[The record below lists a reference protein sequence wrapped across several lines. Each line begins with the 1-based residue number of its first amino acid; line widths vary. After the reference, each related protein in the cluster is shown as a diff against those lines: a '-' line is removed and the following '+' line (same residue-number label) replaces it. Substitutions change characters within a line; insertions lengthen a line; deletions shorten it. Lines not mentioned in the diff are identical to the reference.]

1 MIDGLV
7 GSDQDKY
14 LSLWRNSEKRKLFL
28 ALECNFRGEIAPI
41 RDFITRRL
49 GAGIGNL
56 VKEFM
61 ARKNESVLNLLVE
74 CPWWVSVLVSG
85 IAFVFLKFIVPSI
98 DFGNTMANAFAKSLS
113 NVALFVA
120 LVFLLPAPISALY
133 SWRKRRLL
141 DGQKG
146 IDSVRALGWR
156 EFEELL
162 GEAYRR
168 QGYAVTENIAAG
180 PDEGI
185 DLGLKKDG
193 GLVLV
198 QCKQW
203 KSTKVGVNIVREL
216 LGVMT
221 AKHAT
226 SGILITSGVF
236 TQEAKNFA
244 ADKPIDLVE
253 GNQLLQLIGN
263 LQKRGVTSPKPA
275 PANLC
280 PKCGGEMVLRTA
292 QKGSNPGQK
301 FWGCSNFPKCR
312 FTKPLN

>member
-1 MIDGLV
+1 MSGKD
-7 GSDQDKY
+7 
-14 LSLWRNSEKRKLFL
+14 
-28 ALECNFRGEIAPI
+28 
-41 RDFITRRL
+41 
-49 GAGIGNL
+49 
-56 VKEFM
+56 
-61 ARKNESVLNLLVE
+61 ESILNLLVE

-85 IAFVFLKFIVPSI
+85 IAFVFLRYILPSI
-98 DFGNTMANAFAKSLS
+98 DFGSLMTNNFAKGISG
-113 NVALFVA
+113 AAPFIA
-120 LVFLLPAPISALY
+120 LVLLLPAPISALK
-133 SWRKRRLL
+133 SWQKSKRL
-141 DGQKG
+141 DSQNGL
-146 IDSVRALGWR
+146 DSIKALGWR
-156 EFEELL
+156 EFEELV

-168 QGYAVTENIAAG
+168 QGYTVVENTTAG

-185 DLGLKKDG
+185 DLVLKKDG

-216 LGVMT
+216 LGVIA

-244 ADKPIDLVE
+244 VDKPIDLVD
-253 GNQLLQLIGN
+253 GTQLLQLVAN
-263 LQKRGVTSPKPA
+263 LQKRAGLSPKPA
-275 PANLC
+275 PANIC

-292 QKGSNPGQK
+292 QKGPNPGQK

>member
-1 MIDGLV
+1 MG
-7 GSDQDKY
+7 
-14 LSLWRNSEKRKLFL
+14 
-28 ALECNFRGEIAPI
+28 
-41 RDFITRRL
+41 
-49 GAGIGNL
+49 
-56 VKEFM
+56 
-61 ARKNESVLNLLVE
+61 RKNESILNLLVQ

-85 IAFVFLKFIVPSI
+85 IAFVFLRYILPSV
-98 DFGNTMANAFAKSLS
+98 DFGSQMANAFAKGISS
-113 NVALFVA
+113 AAPIIA
-120 LVFLLPAPISALY
+120 LVLLIPAPVAAFN

-141 DGQKG
+141 DSQKD
-146 IDSVRALGWR
+146 IDSIRALGWR
-156 EFEELL
+156 EFEELV

-168 QGYAVTENIAAG
+168 QGYAVIGNISAG

-185 DLGLKKDG
+185 DLVLKKDG

-216 LGVMT
+216 LGVMA

-244 ADKPIDLVE
+244 ADKPIDLVD
-253 GNQLLQLIGN
+253 GTQLLQLVGN
-263 LQKRGVTSPKPA
+263 VQKNRGISAKPA

-280 PKCGGEMVLRTA
+280 PKCGGEMVLRTV
-292 QKGSNPGQK
+292 QKGPNPGLK
-301 FWGCSNFPKCR
+301 FWGCSNYPKCR

>member
-1 MIDGLV
+1 
-7 GSDQDKY
+7 
-14 LSLWRNSEKRKLFL
+14 
-28 ALECNFRGEIAPI
+28 
-41 RDFITRRL
+41 
-49 GAGIGNL
+49 
-56 VKEFM
+56 M
-61 ARKNESVLNLLVE
+61 ARKDESILNLLIQF
-74 CPWWVSVLVSG
+74 PWWVSVVVSG
-85 IAFVFLKFIVPSI
+85 AAYLFLKFIFPSI
-98 DFGNTMANAFAKSLS
+98 DFGSTMANSFAKGISS
-113 NVALFVA
+113 AAPIIA
-120 LVFLLPAPISALY
+120 LVLLIPAPIAALN

-141 DGQKG
+141 DSQKG
-146 IDSVRALGWR
+146 IDSIRALGWR
-156 EFEELL
+156 EFEELV

-168 QGYAVTENIAAG
+168 QGYAVVENTTAG

-185 DLGLKKDG
+185 DLVLKKDG

-203 KSTKVGVNIVREL
+203 KSTKIGVNIVREL

-253 GNQLLQLIGN
+253 GSQLLQLIGN
-263 LQKRGVTSPKPA
+263 VQKRGVASPKPA
-275 PANLC
+275 PANVC

-292 QKGSNPGQK
+292 QKGPNPGQK
-301 FWGCSNFPKCR
+301 FWGCSNYPKCR